1 MSCCPIVELRQ
12 YLLHP
17 GGPDVLVEL
26 FDREFLESQEATGM
40 EIIGQFRDLDRDDRF
55 VWLRGF
61 TDMERRHRAL
71 ETFYTS
77 PVWKANRDAANA
89 TMIDVSDVLLLR
101 PLDGWAFAAQPE
113 RPGPGE
119 QRERSTIEVT
129 VCSLSSPADTT
140 LITNELIPAVTAASP
155 RPLAVLVEEP
165 SENDFPAL
173 PLREGEH
180 VVVWVQRT
188 DGDDRR
194 RELDDLAAATMPGL
208 LGPPVHL
215 RLDPTPRSRLR

>member
-26 FDREFLESQEATGM
+26 FDREFVEAQEATGM
-40 EIIGQFRDLDRDDRF
+40 EIIGQFRDLDRSDRF

-61 TDMERRHRAL
+61 TDMDTRRRAL

-77 PVWKANRDAANA
+77 AAWKAHSNAANA

-101 PLDGWAFAAQPE
+101 PLEGWALAEQPPRPAA
-113 RPGPGE
+113 GE
-119 QRERSTIEVT
+119 QRERSAIEVT
-129 VCSLSSPADTT
+129 VCSLSSPADAT
-140 LITNELIPAVTAASP
+140 LIVDELMPAVVAASS
-155 RPLAVLVEEP
+155 RPLAVLVAEP
-165 SENDFPAL
+165 SANDFPAL
-173 PLREGEH
+173 PVREGEH

-188 DGDDRR
+188 HGADHRQA
-194 RELDDLAAATMPGL
+194 LDEIAATALPTL
-208 LGPPVHL
+208 VGPPVHL
-215 RLDPTPRSRLR
+215 RLDPTHRSRLR

>member
-26 FDREFLESQEATGM
+26 FDREFLESQEAAGM
-40 EIIGQFRDLDRDDRF
+40 EIIGQFRDLDRPDRF

-61 TDMERRHRAL
+61 SDMDRRRRSL

-77 PVWKANRDAANA
+77 PVWKANSAAANA

-101 PLDGWAFAAQPE
+101 PLDEWAFAEQPE
-113 RPGPGE
+113 RPAPGE
-119 QRERSTIEVT
+119 ERDRSTIGVT
-129 VCSLSSPADTT
+129 VCSLSAPADAA
-140 LITNELIPAVTAASP
+140 LVARQLVPAVTEASS
-155 RPLAVLVEEP
+155 RPLAVLVEET

-173 PLREGEH
+173 PVREGEH

-188 DGDDRR
+188 GDDDHRR
-194 RELDDLAAATMPGL
+194 ALDEVAVAALPALVGS
-208 LGPPVHL
+208 PVHL

>member
-1 MSCCPIVELRQ
+1 M
-12 YLLHP
+12 
-17 GGPDVLVEL
+17 LVEL

-40 EIIGQFRDLDRDDRF
+40 EIIGQFRDLDRADRF

-61 TDMERRHRAL
+61 RDMASRRPAL

-77 PVWKANRDAANA
+77 PIWKANSGAANA

-101 PLDGWAFAAQPE
+101 PLDGWAFADQPE
-113 RPGPGE
+113 RPAPGE
-119 QRERSTIEVT
+119 QRDRATIAVT
-129 VCSLSSPADTT
+129 VCSLASPADPALVTG
-140 LITNELIPAVTAASP
+140 ELVPAVTAVSS

-173 PLREGEH
+173 PVREGEH

-188 DGDDRR
+188 DSDDHRQTV
-194 RELDDLAAATMPGL
+194 DDIAVATLPDL
-208 LGPPVHL
+208 LGAPVHL